1 MNRPIDKFDLRGGS
15 ERADAAMQSTSG
27 RNALFQVVRDMY
39 VSSVNM
45 VRLWSDHARQ
55 AASSATLFCGLV
67 GVGFLNGI
75 SEKAGIEIE
84 RNGVLLALFS
94 TLGTSVVVWAAAIV
108 GVAVLIRSPP
118 QPITAADGAVALF
131 ALACFLV
138 PAPFMSWLG
147 IAAIGA
153 HMCLS
158 PRSKAPIR
166 RAGTIFVALT
176 VPMLWTR
183 ILFASAS
190 TTILA
195 ADAKLIGWV
204 LGTRSHDNMIDF
216 VDGSGVIFLEPA
228 CSSITNV
235 SLIFLCGVLFVK
247 GQGRAWSKA
256 AVGAIIA
263 AGAVT
268 VLINVVRIS
277 LIGLMPQYYAP
288 IHGTLGTMV
297 ATWTTIA
304 AMLAIFTYGIGIGE
318 QTSP

>member
-1 MNRPIDKFDLRGGS
+1 MLV
-15 ERADAAMQSTSG
+15 MQPASG
-27 RNALFQVVRDMY
+27 RNALFSGRRDMY
-39 VSSVNM
+39 ISSIDM
-45 VRLWSDHARQ
+45 VRFWPEHARK
-55 AASSATLFCGLV
+55 AASSAMLFCGLV
-67 GVGFLNGI
+67 GIGFLNGI
-75 SEKAGIEIE
+75 SERAGIEIE
-84 RNGVLLALFS
+84 RNGVVLALFG

-108 GVAVLIRSPP
+108 GVAVLLRSPP
-118 QPITAADGAVALF
+118 RPITATDGMIALF
-131 ALACFLV
+131 AFACFLV

-153 HMCLS
+153 HLRLS
-158 PRSKAPIR
+158 PRSEAITR

-204 LGTRSHDNMIDF
+204 LGTRSHGNMIDF
-216 VDGSGVIFLEPA
+216 ADGTGVIFLEPA

-247 GQGRAWSKA
+247 GQGRAWSRA
-256 AVGAIIA
+256 AVTAILA
-263 AGAVT
+263 AGTVT

-277 LIGLMPQYYAP
+277 LIGLMPQYYTP
-288 IHGTLGTMV
+288 IHGTLGTMA

-304 AMLAIFTYGIGIGE
+304 AMLAIFSYGIGIGE